1 MHDAAPAGR
10 RERLT
15 GTLAALRR
23 RRFEVRLDDGE
34 RLGCMLKGRHTVLAC
49 GDRVSVSRSGAE
61 GVIEDVLPRQNLLYR
76 SDAFK
81 ARLLAA
87 NVTQIVGVLAPDL
100 PVDLEL
106 VDRWSIAAGAAGS
119 KFLIV
124 ANKADLP
131 GFSRLLERVE
141 PWRALGYAV
150 LGLSALQDVAP
161 LAEAVTGEHSVLVG
175 QSGMG
180 KSTLLNA
187 LAPDAQART
196 AAISSA
202 LRTGRHTT
210 TETSLYFLGEDP
222 AQGWIV
228 DAPGMRAFALAHLDA
243 ATLEAAFVEL
253 RPYLGQCRFR
263 DCRHG
268 AEPGCAVHDAVQRG
282 EIAPHRLRLL
292 QAMLAEST
300 AGARTQGAS

>member
-1 MHDAAPAGR
+1 MHDASSRAGGSP
-10 RERLT
+10 LT
-15 GTLAALRR
+15 GTLAAMRR
-23 RRFEVRLDDGE
+23 RRFEVCIDGGE
-34 RLGCMLKGRHTVLAC
+34 RIECILKGRHTALAC
-49 GDRVSVSRSGAE
+49 GDRVVVRRDGAE
-61 GVIEDVLPRQNLLYR
+61 GVIEDVLPRGNLLYR

-81 ARLLAA
+81 ERLLAA

-106 VDRWSIAAGAAGS
+106 VDRWSVAAGAVGS
-119 KFLIV
+119 RFLLV

-131 GFSRLLERVE
+131 GYDKLLARVE
-141 PWRALGYAV
+141 PWRALGYPV
-150 LGLSALQDVAP
+150 LALSALKDVAP
-161 LAEAVTGEHSVLVG
+161 LADAVRGEHSVLVG

-196 AAISSA
+196 AAVSTA

-210 TETSLYFLGEDP
+210 TETSLYFVDDDP

-228 DAPGMRAFALAHLDA
+228 DSPGMKAFGLAHLDA
-243 ATLEAAFVEL
+243 ATLESAFVEL
-253 RPYLGQCRFR
+253 RPFLGHCRFR

-268 AEPGCAVHDAVQRG
+268 AEPGCAVRQAVERG
-282 EIAPHRLRLL
+282 EIAAHRLRLL
-292 QAMLAEST
+292 HAMLDESS
-300 AGARTQGAS
+300 ASARM